1 MDHINPDGTDLS
13 GKKADIALL
22 HVYGPYT
29 YHDQVMIVGNTE
41 GLMRLL
47 DTIRK
52 ALTGNAQQDRAVA
65 SMPINEAVFHTDGEG
80 YQVIVIRQ
88 DADWQAKEWDNL
100 LCPYTDDVY
109 LKGLPDE
116 QRPQH
121 PMMTLTKEELE
132 IHLGV
137 KQ

>member
-1 MDHINPDGTDLS
+1 MDHINPDGKDLS

-47 DTIRK
+47 DVIRK
-52 ALTGNAQQDRAVA
+52 ALTNDAEQDRAVS

-80 YQVIVIRQ
+80 YQVVVIRQ
-88 DADWQAKEWDNL
+88 DADWQSKEWDEM
-100 LCPYTDDVY
+100 LCPYTDENYATGDTGV
-109 LKGLPDE
+109 
-116 QRPQH
+116 H
-121 PMMTLTKEELE
+121 PLMTLSKEELE

-137 KQ
+137 KR